1 MAERGGRAC
10 SKCGALMDEGFILDN
25 TYGARVQIEW
35 VRGAPELSRLTGVK
49 LKGKEH
55 LPVTTFRC
63 QACGYLESYT
73 STA

>member
-1 MAERGGRAC
+1 
-10 SKCGALMDEGFILDN
+10 MDEGFILDN
-25 TYGARVQIEW
+25 SYGARLQSEW
-35 VRGAPELSRLTGVK
+35 VRGIPDLSRWTGVK

-73 STA
+73 SIA